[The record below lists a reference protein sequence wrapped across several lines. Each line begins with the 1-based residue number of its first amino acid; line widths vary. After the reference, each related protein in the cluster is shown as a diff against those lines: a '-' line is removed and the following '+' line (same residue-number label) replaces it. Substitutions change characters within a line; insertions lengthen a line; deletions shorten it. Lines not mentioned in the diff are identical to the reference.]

1 MIHMDSMFCL
11 EVRVSFFLS
20 LPLLCISLAPLSLYP
35 SLSSISLFSLSPVH
49 FLSCLLSSLLSYLS
63 GHDGSL
69 RFWSMETKTC
79 VQEITAHRK
88 RFDESIYNVT
98 CHLTKP
104 FFASAGADGIAKVLL

>member
-1 MIHMDSMFCL
+1 MC
-11 EVRVSFFLS
+11 
-20 LPLLCISLAPLSLYP
+20 
-35 SLSSISLFSLSPVH
+35 
-49 FLSCLLSSLLSYLS
+49 SCCQ

-88 RFDESIYNVT
+88 RFDESIYNVA

-104 FFASAGADGIAKVLL
+104 YFASAGADGIAKVLV